1 MAFADRTGLEPAT
14 SAVTGRHS
22 NQLNYRS
29 IPYSTAYVVFGIAK
43 IRGKYILKQI
53 FSKKKA
59 LPIFTAKSYNMPQY
73 PNRQFLDF
81 ETPIKELYEQIDA
94 TKKLAEKNPKIDYTN
109 TLIQLEESILE
120 KRKEITANLT
130 PWQRVQLSRHPDR
143 PYTLKYIDKMF
154 TNFVELHGDR
164 NVKDDKAMVGGFA
177 QLDGETVMVIGQQKG
192 VNTKMRQM
200 RNFGMANPEGYRKAL
215 RLMKLAEKFNKPV
228 VALIDTPGAFP
239 GLEAE
244 ERGQGEAIARNIYEM
259 IRLKVPV
266 IVVIIGEGASGG
278 ALGIGVGDKTLMMEN
293 TWYTVISPESCSS
306 ILWRS
311 WDKKEIAAE
320 QLRLTA
326 TDMKGFGLV
335 DEIVEEPLGGA
346 HWDYQEAADILK
358 GCIQKAIAEFK
369 AKDPTDRVNERI
381 NKYCKMGFWEES
393 TIEN

>member
-1 MAFADRTGLEPAT
+1 
-14 SAVTGRHS
+14 
-22 NQLNYRS
+22 
-29 IPYSTAYVVFGIAK
+29 
-43 IRGKYILKQI
+43 
-53 FSKKKA
+53 
-59 LPIFTAKSYNMPQY
+59 MPQY

-81 ETPIKELYEQIDA
+81 EQPIKELYEQIDQNN
-94 TKKLAEKNPKIDYTN
+94 KLAEKNPKIDYSQT
-109 TLIQLEESILE
+109 IQQLEYSILH
-120 KRKEITANLT
+120 KRKDITEHLT

-143 PYTLKYIDKMF
+143 PYTLKYIQKMT
-154 TNFVELHGDR
+154 TNFLELHGDR

-177 QLDGETVMVIGQQKG
+177 ELNGETVMFIGQQKG
-192 VNTKMRQM
+192 INTKTRQQ

-228 VALIDTPGAFP
+228 VALIDTPGAYP

-266 IVVIIGEGASGG
+266 ICCIIGEGASGG
-278 ALGIGVGDKTLMMEN
+278 ALGIGVGDKVLMMEN

-320 QLRLTA
+320 QLKLTA

-335 DEIVEEPLGGA
+335 DEIVPEPDGGA
-346 HWDYQEAADILK
+346 HWDYDAAAEILK
-358 GCIQKAIAEFK
+358 NRIIHSLNELKPMGA
-369 AKDPTDRVNERI
+369 VERI
-381 NKYCKMGFWEES
+381 NNRITKFGKMGFWDEVGMEPAAVQ
-393 TIEN
+393 